1 MITTVNNEN
10 KDVVVAFH
18 VGRGGHFNNQGH
30 KSFLPS
36 VSKLQDCFGENSFI
50 NDEYEDGTKLPDE
63 QWQLIDG
70 GSNVILEGREAIE
83 SQTGVLDWDG
93 EYNTDIVRYIEDCTD
108 AEMEILYKAY
118 IDGDLTDDDAINY
131 VCEWKGVKRISSVK
145 FFQMNATVFFTDHTS
160 LEYTWDGE
168 EDVDAEDIKEW
179 MEENDIDAKSIEDNA
194 YDFEDHFYN
203 N

>member
-50 NDEYEDGTKLPDE
+50 NDEYEDGTKIPDE

-70 GSNVILEGREAIE
+70 GGNVILEGREAIE

-118 IDGDLTDDDAINY
+118 IDGDLTDDDAIDY
-131 VCEWKGVKRISSVK
+131 VCEWKGVKR
-145 FFQMNATVFFTDHTS
+145 T
-160 LEYTWDGE
+160 
-168 EDVDAEDIKEW
+168 
-179 MEENDIDAKSIEDNA
+179 ENV
-194 YDFEDHFYN
+194 
-203 N
+203 